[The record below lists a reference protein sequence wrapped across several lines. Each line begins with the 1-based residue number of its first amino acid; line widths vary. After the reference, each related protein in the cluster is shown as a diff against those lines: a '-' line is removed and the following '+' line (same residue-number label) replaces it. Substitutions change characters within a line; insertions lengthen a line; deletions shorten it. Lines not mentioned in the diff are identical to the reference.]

1 MMRLANQ
8 NSENYVDPRLYTDYF
23 TRLKRTYGIN
33 ILIDLINERD
43 IIKLTKFNIA
53 FGQRRTCSNRTG
65 ILGPLFKIHFELFST

>member
-8 NSENYVDPRLYTDYF
+8 NSENYLDPRLYTDY

-33 ILIDLINERD
+33 ILIDLINERG
-43 IIKLTKFNIA
+43 IINLTKFNIA
-53 FGQRRTCSNRTG
+53 FGQRRTCSKRTG